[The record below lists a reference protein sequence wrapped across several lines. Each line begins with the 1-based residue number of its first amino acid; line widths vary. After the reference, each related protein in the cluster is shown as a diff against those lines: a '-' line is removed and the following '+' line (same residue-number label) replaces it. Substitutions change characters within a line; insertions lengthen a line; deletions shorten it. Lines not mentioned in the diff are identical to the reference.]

1 MAGGAHARVSFDD
14 YALELAATAAIRG
27 TCLRRQHGAVLV
39 HERRIVAAGYDGAP
53 SRYPH
58 CESGSCPL
66 PAGEGGDG
74 ARCIAVHAEANVLL
88 ASTPQQRSG
97 ASLYTTG
104 VPCFDCAKL
113 IANADL
119 AEVVAAGGRYDGSDE
134 VRDFLRACGVR
145 VRVLDGLDGIPSL
158 DLTTS

>member
-1 MAGGAHARVSFDD
+1 MAGDARVSFDD
-14 YALELAATAAIRG
+14 YALELAATAATRG

-58 CESGSCPL
+58 CETGSCPL
-66 PAGEGGDG
+66 PAAEAGDD
-74 ARCIAVHAEANVLL
+74 ADCIAVHAEANVLL
-88 ASTPQQRSG
+88 DSTPQQRSG
-97 ASLYTTG
+97 ASLYTTA
-104 VPCFDCAKL
+104 VPCFGCAKL
-113 IANADL
+113 IANANL

-134 VRDFLRACGVR
+134 VRDFLRTCGVR

-158 DLTTS
+158 DLTIS